1 MKIQLHKWNQ
11 SYGFL
16 LGKVL
21 QEMENKFA
29 EGLIPFNINARQYGV
44 LLFIQENPYS
54 SQKDISENLQIDR
67 TTMVSHI
74 DHLET
79 LAFVERTKNPND
91 RRSYSLK
98 ITEEGKDVLDSR
110 WKFLTNIESEVL
122 APLNQQERQLLK
134 DFLVKVWLYKK
145 QEVIKYE
152 RT

>member
-1 MKIQLHKWNQ
+1 MHKWSQ

-21 QEMENKFA
+21 QQIENKFA

-74 DHLET
+74 DHLES
-79 LAFVERTKNPND
+79 LGFVERTKNPND
-91 RRSYSLK
+91 RRSYSLM
-98 ITEEGKDVLDSR
+98 ITEKGNDVLDSR
-110 WKFLTNIESEVL
+110 WEFLNNIELGVL
-122 APLNQQERQLLK
+122 APLNLQEKQLLK
-134 DFLVKVWLYKK
+134 DLLVKVWKSL
-145 QEVIKYE
+145 
-152 RT
+152 